1 MDTLKNDLTLI
12 DTRSL
17 VDKVEV
23 TLIDLLIKRELKPGD
38 LIPKEMDMA
47 KVMGVSRTVIR
58 ESLNRLKTIGLIESI
73 KHKGTVIKSPDLME
87 LFKKSMI
94 PRVMG
99 EETLRDIFELRM
111 VLEIGMG
118 DLIFL
123 RKTPEDIE
131 ELYGIVD
138 GEPASSSHVL
148 FEIEHEVRFHGK
160 LYAITGNQTMMN
172 FQNLLLPAFNYVY
185 DSGLIERPLKKTQ
198 YVSHKQ
204 LVDILQGGSPDHF
217 RIAMRQHFENHFQR
231 LFP

>member
-1 MDTLKNDLTLI
+1 METLKNELPII

-23 TLIDLLIKRELKPGD
+23 TLIDLLIKRKLEPGD
-38 LIPKEMDMA
+38 LIPKEMDLA
-47 KVMGVSRTVIR
+47 KVMGVSRTVVR

-73 KHKGTVIKSPDLME
+73 KHKGTVIKSPDLFE

-94 PRVMG
+94 PRVLN
-99 EETLRDIFELRM
+99 EATLRDIFELRM

-123 RKTPEDIE
+123 RKTPKDIE
-131 ELYGIVD
+131 ELYEIVEI
-138 GEPASSSHVL
+138 EPAYTDAVL
-148 FEIEHEVRFHGK
+148 FDIEHEVRFHGK

-172 FQNLLLPAFNYVY
+172 FQSLLLPAFNYVY
-185 DSGLIERPLKKTQ
+185 DSGLIKRPLKKTQ

-204 LVDILQGGSPDHF
+204 LVDIINGGSPDHF
-217 RIAMRQHFENHFQR
+217 RIAMRQHLENHFQR
-231 LFP
+231 LFE